1 MPMKGPATMQ
11 PPQPVLKYLCSPII
25 SLYHRMC
32 RYPRHPQP
40 RPLPPLCLLWYL
52 PRQNPLRSSMIL
64 QNLFKMS
71 GSLAFLL
78 HHRKNEDFP
87 EIPIIIIK
95 SPPCPPWTT
104 TDYSDRQ
111 RYRWILH
118 PYRYP
123 CRLLRHYIPEVK
135 LMLLAASIFMNTRHL
150 ILNFLFYFLSNL
162 QVIKKI

>member
-1 MPMKGPATMQ
+1 
-11 PPQPVLKYLCSPII
+11 
-25 SLYHRMC
+25 
-32 RYPRHPQP
+32 
-40 RPLPPLCLLWYL
+40 
-52 PRQNPLRSSMIL
+52 MIP

-118 PYRYP
+118 PYRSP

-135 LMLLAASIFMNTRHL
+135 LMLLEASIMIMNQRFL
-150 ILNFLFYFLSNL
+150 LLNFSNAGPKPPNFRERKLVHLSGYFEFKHHIGGGQLPKNMHEIL
-162 QVIKKI
+162 